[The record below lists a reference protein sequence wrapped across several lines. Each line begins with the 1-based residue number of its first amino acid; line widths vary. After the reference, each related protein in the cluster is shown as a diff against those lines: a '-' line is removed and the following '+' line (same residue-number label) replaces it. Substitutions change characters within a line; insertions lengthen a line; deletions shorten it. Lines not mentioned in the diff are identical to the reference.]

1 MKTMDYT
8 IVGNQNVA
16 RQVYRLV
23 LRADDPSFVPGGEF
37 VNLALDGFFLRRPI
51 SIFDAAPGRLILYYK
66 VVGEGTKALSRMA
79 PGERL
84 NLLTGLGKSF
94 DASRCSAK
102 ALLVG
107 GGLGAAPLYPLARE
121 LAAAG
126 KEVTVILGFG
136 DAGDVV
142 LEAEFRALC
151 PDTHIVTMDG
161 STGLKGLV
169 TDAIDA
175 LSPTFDFY
183 YTCGPAVMMRAVSE
197 RLGPC
202 GQASLEERMGCG
214 AGYCWCCTCKTT
226 DGPRRT
232 CTDGPVFDT
241 NKIVW

>member
-8 IVGNQNVA
+8 IVENRSVA

-23 LRADDPSFVPGGEF
+23 LRADDPSFAAGGEF

-51 SIFDAAPGRLILYYK
+51 SICETEPGRLVLYYK
-66 VVGEGTKALSRMA
+66 VVGEGTKALA
-79 PGERL
+79 ALGAGDRL

-94 DASRCSAK
+94 DASRCRSK

-126 KEVTVILGFG
+126 KEMSVILGFG
-136 DAGDVV
+136 TAEDVV

-151 PDTHIVTMDG
+151 PDTQIVTMDG
-161 STGLKGLV
+161 SAGMKGLV

-175 LSPTFDFY
+175 LSPAFDFY
-183 YTCGPAVMMRAVSE
+183 YTCGPGVMMRAVSAQ
-197 RLGPC
+197 LGTN

-214 AGYCWCCTCKTT
+214 AGYCWCCSCKTT

-232 CTDGPVFDT
+232 CTDGPVFDVD
-241 NKIVW
+241 KILW